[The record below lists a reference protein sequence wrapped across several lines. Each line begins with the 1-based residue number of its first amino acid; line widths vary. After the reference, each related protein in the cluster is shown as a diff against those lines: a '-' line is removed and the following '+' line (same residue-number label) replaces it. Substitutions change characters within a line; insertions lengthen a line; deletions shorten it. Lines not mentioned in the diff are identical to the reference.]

1 MTTKPKANKFR
12 LRAEETVASQA
23 LKKRAKPT
31 VQVLKRPAKRAGE
44 ASGAPLGPTSIEEI
58 RAEGLTAKQ
67 LRTAR
72 RLAGKNGLNPQS
84 DFEAVR
90 ELRLRGVD
98 PFERSGVLDV
108 VPAGRS
114 AGTEMA
120 TEARVQLPQTTPKG
134 KKNLP
139 SPELASPEQRAADIQ
154 KIQRDIARRRRARL
168 GMLLARMTVF
178 VFLPTI
184 VAGYYFYSIATPMY
198 ATHTEF
204 IVTKNQSQ
212 TAGGGAGL
220 GGLFQGTGLATQQE
234 SVGVQSFL
242 QSREALQQLNN
253 DKGFIAHFSQD
264 WIDPIQ
270 RLDPDATFEDA
281 YDVYSKRV
289 QISYDPTEG
298 LLKMEVAAANPDTTI
313 EFANALIGYAEEEV
327 DQLTQRVREDQ
338 MAGARESYEEAELRR
353 SEALAELGRLQA
365 EVQSI
370 DPVGETAALV
380 QQIAQLETQMQTKQL
395 ELRGL
400 LDVQRPNQARV
411 DGVQGEIDRIA
422 ALIEQLRERA
432 TQAGT
437 EGISQAVKNSELR
450 TAEENYQF
458 RTVMVQQALQQME
471 TARIEADRQSSYLSL
486 NVEPVLPDEPSYPRA
501 FENTILTF
509 LLLIGIYLMISLTAS
524 ILREQVTS

>member
-1 MTTKPKANKFR
+1 MTTKAKAQKFS
-12 LRAEETVASQA
+12 LQASETIASRALQ
-23 LKKRAKPT
+23 KRGQPT
-31 VQVLKRPAKRAGE
+31 VRVVKRRTDP
-44 ASGAPLGPTSIEEI
+44 SGAAAGSALGPTSIEEI
-58 RAEGLTAKQ
+58 QAEGLTAKQ

-90 ELRLRGVD
+90 ELRLRGID
-98 PFERSGVLDV
+98 PFKRSGVLDV
-108 VPAGRS
+108 VPAGQPQS
-114 AGTEMA
+114 TEVA
-120 TEARVQLPQTTPKG
+120 KESRVQLPQTMPKG
-134 KKNLP
+134 QKNLP
-139 SPELASPEQRAADIQ
+139 SKDLASPQQRTVEIQ
-154 KIQRDIARRRRARL
+154 AIQRDIAKRRRRRL
-168 GMLLARMTVF
+168 AMLLARMTAF

-184 VAGYYFYSIATPMY
+184 FAGYYFYVLATPMY

-212 TAGGGAGL
+212 GAGGGGGI

-242 QSREALQQLNN
+242 QSREALQQLND

-270 RLDPDATFEDA
+270 RLEPDATFEDA
-281 YDVYSKRV
+281 FDVYKKRV
-289 QISYDPTEG
+289 EISYDPTEG
-298 LLKMEVAAANPDTTI
+298 LLRMEVVAAAPETAI
-313 EFANALIGYAEEEV
+313 EFADALIDYAEEEV
-327 DQLTQRVREDQ
+327 DNLTQRVREDQ
-338 MAGARESYEEAELRR
+338 MAGARQSYEEAELRR
-353 SEALAELGRLQA
+353 SEALAELGRLQS

-400 LDVQRPNQARV
+400 MDVRRPNQARV

-437 EGISQAVKNSELR
+437 EGVSQAVKNSELR

-486 NVEPVLPDEPSYPRA
+486 NVEPIVPDEPSYPRA

-509 LLLIGIYLMISLTAS
+509 LLLIGIYLMTSLTAS